1 MTFSRQINLSA
12 TFIFA
17 FMKSKTVKVLAISG
31 SINPGATAGRLLQ
44 AIEQLAGSRFQF
56 TVFEGLG
63 DIPHFNPQLS
73 DSTTNEQVLAWR
85 NLWKQA
91 DAVIICTP
99 EYAFGMPGVLKDAL
113 DWLVGSGEVYHKPL
127 AAFSY
132 SPSMMGGENALST
145 LLLTMKAQN
154 ADFDESTTSTIS
166 AIRQRFSLEG
176 KITDPTLSTLLTK
189 VLQSLANKCVKK
201 TDSH

>member
-1 MTFSRQINLSA
+1 MIFSRQINLSA

-44 AIEQLAGSRFQF
+44 AIERLAGPGFQF
-56 TVFEGLG
+56 AIFESLG
-63 DIPHFNPQLS
+63 GIPHFNPQQS
-73 DSTTNEQVLAWR
+73 DTITDKHVLHWR

-127 AAFSY
+127 AALSY

-145 LLLTMKAQN
+145 LLLTLKAQN
-154 ADFDESTTSTIS
+154 ADFDDSTTSTIP

-176 KITDPTLSTLLTK
+176 EITDPTLSTLLTK
-189 VLQSLANKCVKK
+189 VLESLANKCEKK

>member
-1 MTFSRQINLSA
+1 MIISRQINLSA
-12 TFIFA
+12 KLIFA
-17 FMKSKTVKVLAISG
+17 FMNNNVIKVLGISG
-31 SINPGATAGRLLQ
+31 SINSGATAGRLLQ
-44 AIEQLAGSRFQF
+44 AIARLAGTGFQF
-56 TVFEGLG
+56 TIFEELG

-91 DAVIICTP
+91 DVVIICTP

-127 AAFSY
+127 AALSY

-145 LLLTMKAQN
+145 LLLTLKAQN
-154 ADFDESTTSTIS
+154 ADFDESTTSTIP

-176 KITDPTLSTLLTK
+176 EITDPSLSILFTK
-189 VLQSLANKCVKK
+189 VLESLANKCEKK